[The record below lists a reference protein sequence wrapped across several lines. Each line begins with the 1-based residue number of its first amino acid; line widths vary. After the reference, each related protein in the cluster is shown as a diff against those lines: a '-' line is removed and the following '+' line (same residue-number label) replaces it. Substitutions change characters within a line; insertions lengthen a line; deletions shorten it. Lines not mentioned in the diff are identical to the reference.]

1 MEKLLENILRRDLIK
16 DPGIE
21 LLLLVD
27 MIMVP
32 DSEVLLLLKV
42 TMKKTEAIQMNM
54 VERHVLGDLM
64 NLVTDPDPGVQQ
76 DLMGQ
81 GQEDPHQED
90 MQELR
95 GCKSLC
101 RERGHLDQEAMGEVL
116 DHLVV
121 DLTNL

>member
-27 MIMVP
+27 TIMVP
-32 DSEVLLLLKV
+32 DLEVLLLLKA
-42 TMKKTEAIQMNM
+42 TMKKTEAIQMNT

-64 NLVTDPDPGVQQ
+64 NLVMDPDPGVQQ

-90 MQELR
+90 MKGLR
-95 GCKSLC
+95 GCKNLC
-101 RERGHLDQEAMGEVL
+101 RERGHLDQEVMGEV
-116 DHLVV
+116 
-121 DLTNL
+121 